1 MAKVKGGGGLGGRG
15 GKGGREGTRKGAA
28 RPALTPGWWAG
39 AVPSKSRGSL
49 SRPVDHAPID
59 ARKIRTYPLAKRN
72 SKFTRADYAKPVAAG
87 ATVRELLASLPRVL
101 AADDL
106 KAVAAAVVAAR
117 RAGRPVIL
125 GMGAHVIKT
134 GLSPILIDL
143 LEKRVITSV
152 AMNGA
157 GIVHDTELALV
168 GHTSEDVDATLAG
181 GGFGGAEE
189 TSATLNEA
197 LKAAGKKGVGRAVG
211 DHLNA
216 IKAKYARES
225 LLATC
230 ARLKVS
236 CTVHVA
242 LGTDIFHM
250 HPATSGAALGEGS
263 LRDFRVFCSAVKALS
278 GGVYLNIGSA
288 VILPEVFLKAVSL
301 ARNLGTDLDDVT
313 TANFDFIKG
322 YRPLTNVVKRPTG
335 GSGKGYNLVGHH
347 EIMIPLLA
355 AAVLEEL
362 VT

>member
-1 MAKVKGGGGLGGRG
+1 MAKSKGGGGQGGRSG
-15 GKGGREGTRKGAA
+15 SKAAGRSSLK
-28 RPALTPGWWAG
+28 PGWWAG
-39 AVPSKSRGSL
+39 AAVKRTRAAL

-72 SKFTRADYAKPVAAG
+72 SKFTRADNATVLPAG
-87 ATVRELLASLPRVL
+87 ATVKQLLDSLPRVL

-106 KAVAAAVVAAR
+106 KAIAAAVVGAR
-117 RAGRPVIL
+117 RARRPVIV
-125 GMGAHVIKT
+125 GIGAHVIKT
-134 GLSPILIDL
+134 GLSPILVDL
-143 LEKRVITSV
+143 LERRVVTAL

-189 TSATLNEA
+189 TAATLNAA
-197 LKAAGKKGVGRAVG
+197 LKSAGKKGVGRAVG

-216 IKAKYARES
+216 IQAKYAQES

-230 ARLKVS
+230 ARLHVP

-263 LRDFRVFCSAVKALS
+263 LRDFRVFCSAVRDLS

-322 YRPLTNVVKRPTG
+322 YRPLTNVVRRPTG
-335 GSGKGYNLVGHH
+335 GSGKGYNVVGHH

-355 AAVLEEL
+355 AAVLEQL
-362 VT
+362 VA